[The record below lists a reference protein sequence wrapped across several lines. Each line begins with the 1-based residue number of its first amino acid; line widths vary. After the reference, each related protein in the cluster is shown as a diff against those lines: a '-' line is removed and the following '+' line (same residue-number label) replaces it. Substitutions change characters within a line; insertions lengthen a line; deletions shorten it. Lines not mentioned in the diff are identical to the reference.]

1 MKFLNNNEKMEN
13 LIKQVLEK
21 YFTEYKSYHLYIL
34 IAFTIII
41 ALLQVIQTLVLTK
54 KVENFKNE
62 LKKSEIRFSRYNELQ
77 ITALRKIYHLLA
89 NFQLANNLL
98 FKIEANSIGHSKFK
112 SRINEWIKNYL
123 DCANELSREKIL
135 LPTQIKELFSKTIK
149 DFDEVKETLISERE
163 NLNYLEM
170 QYSGDWNSM
179 YDFEDN
185 ELWIITQKLNLI
197 KEKDSIKNS
206 DKHIREL
213 RVKIEEV
220 FQKME

>member
-1 MKFLNNNEKMEN
+1 MED
-13 LIKQVLEK
+13 LVKQILEK
-21 YFTEYKSYHLYIL
+21 YLTEYKNYHLFIL
-34 IAFTIII
+34 IGFTLVITLI
-41 ALLQVIQTLVLTK
+41 QVIQTLIVTR

-77 ITALRKIYHLLA
+77 ITVLRKIYHQLA
-89 NFQLANNLL
+89 SFQLANNLL
-98 FKIEANSIGHSKFK
+98 FNNGANKIGHTKFEN
-112 SRINEWIKNYL
+112 RINEWIKNYL
-123 DCANELSREKIL
+123 DCANELAREKIL
-135 LPTQIKELFSKTIK
+135 LPTEIKELFSKTIK
-149 DFDEVKETLISERE
+149 DFDEIKSILINERE

-179 YDFEDN
+179 YEFEGA
-185 ELWIITQKLNLI
+185 ELPTITKKLNII

-213 RVKIEEV
+213 REKIEVV

>member
-1 MKFLNNNEKMEN
+1 MVELLKE
-13 LIKQVLEK
+13 VLEK
-21 YFTEYKSYHLYIL
+21 KLSEYKDYHLYIL
-34 IAFTIII
+34 IGFTLVI
-41 ALLQVIQTLVLTK
+41 ALFQIIQTLIVTN
-54 KVENFKNE
+54 KVEKFKNE

-77 ITALRKIYHLLA
+77 ITVLRKIYHQLA
-89 NFQLANNLL
+89 SFQLANNLL
-98 FKIEANSIGHSKFK
+98 FKIEPNSIGHSKLK
-112 SRINEWIKNYL
+112 IRINEWIKNYI
-123 DCANELSREKIL
+123 DCANELAREKIL
-135 LPTQIKELFSKTIK
+135 LPTEIKELFSKTIK
-149 DFDEVKETLISERE
+149 DFDEVKEILISERE

-185 ELWIITQKLNLI
+185 ELNIITQKLNLI

>member
-1 MKFLNNNEKMEN
+1 MVELLKE
-13 LIKQVLEK
+13 VLEK
-21 YFTEYKSYHLYIL
+21 KLSEYKDYHLFIL
-34 IAFTIII
+34 IGFTLVI
-41 ALLQVIQTLVLTK
+41 ALFQIIQTLIVTN
-54 KVENFKNE
+54 KVEKFKNE

-77 ITALRKIYHLLA
+77 ITVLRKIYHQLA
-89 NFQLANNLL
+89 TFQLANNLL
-98 FKIEANSIGHSKFK
+98 FKIEPNSIGHSKFK
-112 SRINEWIKNYL
+112 TRINEWIKNYL
-123 DCANELSREKIL
+123 DCANELAREKIL
-135 LPTQIKELFSKTIK
+135 LPTEIKELFSKTIK
-149 DFDEVKETLISERE
+149 DFDEIKEILISERE

-185 ELWIITQKLNLI
+185 ELHIITQKLNFI

>member
-1 MKFLNNNEKMEN
+1 MED
-13 LIKQVLEK
+13 LLKQILEK
-21 YFTEYKSYHLYIL
+21 YLTEYKNYHLFIL
-34 IAFTIII
+34 IGFTLVIT
-41 ALLQVIQTLVLTK
+41 LLQVIQTLIVTR

-77 ITALRKIYHLLA
+77 ITVLRKIYHQLA
-89 NFQLANNLL
+89 SFQLANNLL
-98 FKIEANSIGHSKFK
+98 FNNGANKIGHTKFEN
-112 SRINEWIKNYL
+112 RINEWIKNYL
-123 DCANELSREKIL
+123 DCANELAREKIL
-135 LPTQIKELFSKTIK
+135 LPTEIKELFSKTIK
-149 DFDEVKETLISERE
+149 DFDEIKSILINERE

-179 YDFEDN
+179 YEFEGA
-185 ELWIITQKLNLI
+185 ELATITKKLNII

-213 RVKIEEV
+213 REKIEVV

>member
-1 MKFLNNNEKMEN
+1 MVELLKE
-13 LIKQVLEK
+13 VLEK
-21 YFTEYKSYHLYIL
+21 KLSEYKDYHLYIL
-34 IAFTIII
+34 IGFTLVI
-41 ALLQVIQTLVLTK
+41 ALFQIIQTLIVTN
-54 KVENFKNE
+54 KVEKFKNE

-77 ITALRKIYHLLA
+77 ITVLRKIYHQLA
-89 NFQLANNLL
+89 SFQLANNLI
-98 FKIEANSIGHSKFK
+98 FKIEPNSIGHSKLK
-112 SRINEWIKNYL
+112 NRINEWIKNYI
-123 DCANELSREKIL
+123 DCANELAKEKIL
-135 LPTQIKELFSKTIK
+135 LPTEIKELFSKTIK
-149 DFDEVKETLISERE
+149 DFDEVKEILISERE

-185 ELWIITQKLNLI
+185 ELHIITQKLNLI

>member
-1 MKFLNNNEKMEN
+1 MVELLKE
-13 LIKQVLEK
+13 VLEK
-21 YFTEYKSYHLYIL
+21 KLSEYKNYHLYIL
-34 IAFTIII
+34 IGFTLVI
-41 ALLQVIQTLVLTK
+41 ALFQIIQTLIVTN
-54 KVENFKNE
+54 KVEKFKNE

-77 ITALRKIYHLLA
+77 ITVLRKIYHQLA
-89 NFQLANNLL
+89 SFQLANNLL
-98 FKIEANSIGHSKFK
+98 FKIEPNSIGHSKLK
-112 SRINEWIKNYL
+112 IRINEWIKNYI
-123 DCANELSREKIL
+123 DCANELAREKIL
-135 LPTQIKELFSKTIK
+135 LPTEIKELFSKTIK
-149 DFDEVKETLISERE
+149 DFDEVKEILISERE

-185 ELWIITQKLNLI
+185 ELNIITQKLNLI
-197 KEKDSIKNS
+197 KEKDSIRNS